1 MKFNLFNL
9 SVFGAF
15 VVFSAFTTPSDLN
28 PTNGEPTKTTVN
40 NPNSLKKTLVL
51 EITGVDGQEIEFSAF
66 IRQGKESYRIEKA
79 QTPYRLEVEEAD
91 FSGVFH
97 KLSDKGQWVVKAE
110 KFLGEHRLTDVK
122 GDHSV
127 TVVESSEHTIESW
140 GM

>member
-9 SVFGAF
+9 PVFGAF
-15 VVFSAFTTPSDLN
+15 VVFSAFTTPSNLN
-28 PTNGEPTKTTVN
+28 PNIGKPTKSTVS
-40 NPNSLKKTLVL
+40 NSNSSKKTLVL
-51 EITGVDGQEIEFSAF
+51 EITGVNGQEIEFSAF
-66 IRQGKESYRIEKA
+66 IRQGKESYRIDKA
-79 QTPYRLEVEEAD
+79 QTPYRLEIDEPD

-97 KLSDKGQWVVKAE
+97 KLSENGQWVVKAE

-122 GDHSV
+122 GDHSI